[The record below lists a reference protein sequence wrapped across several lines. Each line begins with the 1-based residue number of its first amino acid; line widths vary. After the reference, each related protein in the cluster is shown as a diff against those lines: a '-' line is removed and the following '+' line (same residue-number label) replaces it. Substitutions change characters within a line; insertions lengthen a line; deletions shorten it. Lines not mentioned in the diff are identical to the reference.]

1 MVKRFG
7 NLEML
12 ATWKAVGP
20 IFEAGASDPNGEKLK
35 RALAKEAETSIG
47 LWAGKNLNAGPFPNM
62 R

>member
-1 MVKRFG
+1 
-7 NLEML
+7 ML
-12 ATWKAVGP
+12 GTWKAVGP
-20 IFEAGASDPNGEKLK
+20 IFEAVASDPNGEKLK